1 MARRRPEL
9 PGQERHRAGPPAPP
23 NPPAPCRPTHPRACC
38 AASPPARLPALT
50 GQWVSRRADAE
61 TCLQA
66 GRPLT
71 EGGRPRLPARVKGS
85 SPHRQLPVPPKE
97 ARPAPCAAH
106 SLRGPLPAR
115 ALCSPLPCT
124 AAPGAHAC
132 GVGYSVCHT
141 RARGVQH
148 APERRLLPSSTI
160 QSVERRGALCPR
172 VQHPSHTS
180 EAYIHHQA
188 LSLEHVPGCHI
199 YMKPI

>member
-106 SLRGPLPAR
+106 SLRVLCAHHCPAQ
-115 ALCSPLPCT
+115 LL
-124 AAPGAHAC
+124 
-132 GVGYSVCHT
+132 
-141 RARGVQH
+141 RARTPVGSDIVSVTPV
-148 APERRLLPSSTI
+148 PEACNTH
-160 QSVERRGALCPR
+160 QRGAFCPQAQYR
-172 VQHPSHTS
+172 AWSGGVRCVPEFSIHLTRRRRTS
-180 EAYIHHQA
+180 TTRHCPWNTCPAVIFT
-188 LSLEHVPGCHI
+188 
-199 YMKPI
+199 